1 MKNIY
6 EVNYMNDKDIDERIK
21 NICLQAENNYI
32 LNYAKSNEKNIK
44 KNELY
49 NITYRRNISNS
60 NSNILSLDKTI
71 TNSKDSN
78 DNNINKIINENK
90 PNPILINNNSI
101 KGYNNQYINMNNNN
115 INNSTT
121 RNNTKINKNKSF
133 NKRIPKTNI
142 SQDLINSINSKIK
155 YKSNNMLSLNSFDYK
170 NNTQDDDIV
179 NYNPQ
184 LILSQS
190 EINNHNNHIHS
201 KNNSSFFSSDPSFC
215 FECSLHKVI
224 NDKNIY
230 NKDLTLKAKE
240 NKEINKIILTAKTL
254 LQKNKLIKSYQLLQ
268 NYIINYGIK
277 HPDLYY
283 LYGETCR
290 KLKYMEDA
298 QKYLLACM
306 NFKNCSPYVYLS
318 LAELYREIGQ
328 FKYSKNFYKKCLL
341 FFEKGNIYYNL
352 AINYM
357 KLNKPLKALNFITE
371 AITME
376 KNVAIYYK
384 FRSDV
389 YKILGHKDLSEKD
402 IYQYNNLVNN

>member
-6 EVNYMNDKDIDERIK
+6 EVNYMNDKNIDERIK

-49 NITYRRNISNS
+49 NIKYRRNNSNS
-60 NSNILSLDKTI
+60 NSNLLSLDKTL

-90 PNPILINNNSI
+90 PNPILINKSI
-101 KGYNNQYINMNNNN
+101 KGYNNQYINIKNNN

-184 LILSQS
+184 IILSQS

-371 AITME
+371 AINME

-384 FRSDV
+384 FRSDI

-402 IYQYNNLVNN
+402 IYQYNNLINN

>member
-6 EVNYMNDKDIDERIK
+6 EVNYMNDEDIDERIK

-49 NITYRRNISNS
+49 NIKYRRNNSNS
-60 NSNILSLDKTI
+60 NSNLLSLDKTL

-90 PNPILINNNSI
+90 PNPILINKSI
-101 KGYNNQYINMNNNN
+101 KGYNNQYTNIKNNN

-133 NKRIPKTNI
+133 NKRMPKTNI

-215 FECSLHKVI
+215 FECSLHKII

-371 AITME
+371 AINME

-384 FRSDV
+384 FRSDI

>member
-49 NITYRRNISNS
+49 NIKYRRNNSNS
-60 NSNILSLDKTI
+60 NSNLLSLDKTL

-90 PNPILINNNSI
+90 PNPILINKSI

-170 NNTQDDDIV
+170 NNTQDEDIV

-371 AITME
+371 AINME

-402 IYQYNNLVNN
+402 IYQYNNLINN

>member
-6 EVNYMNDKDIDERIK
+6 EVNYMNDEDIDERIK

-49 NITYRRNISNS
+49 NIKYRRNNSNS
-60 NSNILSLDKTI
+60 NSNLLSLDKTL

-101 KGYNNQYINMNNNN
+101 KGYNNQYINIKNNN

-371 AITME
+371 AINME

>member
-6 EVNYMNDKDIDERIK
+6 EVNYMNDEDIDERIK

-49 NITYRRNISNS
+49 NIKYRRNNSNS
-60 NSNILSLDKTI
+60 NSNLLSLDKTL

-90 PNPILINNNSI
+90 PNPILINKSI
-101 KGYNNQYINMNNNN
+101 KGYNNQYTNIKNNN

-133 NKRIPKTNI
+133 NKRMPKTNI

-371 AITME
+371 AINME

-384 FRSDV
+384 FRSDI

>member
-1 MKNIY
+1 M
-6 EVNYMNDKDIDERIK
+6 
-21 NICLQAENNYI
+21 
-32 LNYAKSNEKNIK
+32 
-44 KNELY
+44 
-49 NITYRRNISNS
+49 
-60 NSNILSLDKTI
+60 
-71 TNSKDSN
+71 
-78 DNNINKIINENK
+78 
-90 PNPILINNNSI
+90 
-101 KGYNNQYINMNNNN
+101 
-115 INNSTT
+115 
-121 RNNTKINKNKSF
+121 
-133 NKRIPKTNI
+133 
-142 SQDLINSINSKIK
+142 
-155 YKSNNMLSLNSFDYK
+155 
-170 NNTQDDDIV
+170 
-179 NYNPQ
+179 
-184 LILSQS
+184 
-190 EINNHNNHIHS
+190 
-201 KNNSSFFSSDPSFC
+201 
-215 FECSLHKVI
+215 
-224 NDKNIY
+224 
-230 NKDLTLKAKE
+230 
-240 NKEINKIILTAKTL
+240 

-371 AITME
+371 AINME
-376 KNVAIYYK
+376 KNIAIYYK
-384 FRSDV
+384 FRSDI
-389 YKILGHKDLSEKD
+389 YKILGHKDLREKD